1 MLTSSDPVHT
11 LESTEKLAAP
21 NLAQQLQ
28 TSHEQHSRF
37 GTRLRVVHKAEAA
50 ITCHHTQ
57 LGALLKRAAG
67 AIYFKESV
75 NVCDSSCAFGCFHIA
90 CPVQM
95 FTDPRQNLQTGR
107 QALFFRNVLCI
118 AFFRSIQ
125 LSEEGFNAE
134 KNQVVTAGQTGAN
147 KMTFLG
153 MYAKSGVDLTS
164 RILHQA
170 NLQF

>member
-11 LESTEKLAAP
+11 LESTEKLAAS

-28 TSHEQHSRF
+28 TPHVQHSRF
-37 GTRLRVVHKAEAA
+37 GACLRVVHKAEAA

-107 QALFFRNVLCI
+107 QALFYRNVLCT

-134 KNQVVTAGQTGAN
+134 KNQVVTAGQTEG
-147 KMTFLG
+147 
-153 MYAKSGVDLTS
+153 
-164 RILHQA
+164 R
-170 NLQF
+170 LQEPTK

>member
-28 TSHEQHSRF
+28 TSHVQHRF

-107 QALFFRNVLCI
+107 QALFFRNVLWI
-118 AFFRSIQ
+118 SFVRFGSVR
-125 LSEEGFNAE
+125 
-134 KNQVVTAGQTGAN
+134 KRR
-147 KMTFLG
+147 
-153 MYAKSGVDLTS
+153 LTCQICS
-164 RILHQA
+164 LIIVLFINCH
-170 NLQF
+170 FG